1 MAGDGDAGVAAV
13 RKRTRVGITHPDRV
27 LYPAV
32 GLAKRDVVEYYL
44 GVAPFLLPYLHD
56 RPLTL
61 HRFPGGVGEMG
72 FFAKDAPAGTPAFV
86 ETFTHWAEAPGR
98 DVDFVLCNNLDTL
111 AWLANL
117 AALELHATLSRA
129 GSYDA
134 PDLLF
139 VDIDPE
145 PPFDFDDVIGIAGV
159 VREQLEERGLRP
171 FVKTSGKKG
180 LHLVVPLA
188 PGHSFDAVRE
198 FAHDVGKAVAR
209 ETPHVVAEFAR
220 SREPGTVFVD
230 YLQNAPGKTMVA
242 PYSLRAT
249 PAATVSAPLEWEEL
263 RRGVRPGDFT
273 ARSVLSRTEDPWRDL
288 FDDRQRIP

>member
-1 MAGDGDAGVAAV
+1 MTGDGDARLEAV
-13 RKRTRVGITHPDRV
+13 RKRTRAAITHPDRV
-27 LYPAV
+27 LYPAA
-32 GLAKRDVVEYYL
+32 GLTKLDVVEYYL
-44 GVAPFLLPYLHD
+44 DVAPFLLPYLCD

-61 HRFPGGVGEMG
+61 HRFPGGVGTDG
-72 FFAKDAPAGTPAFV
+72 FYEKDAPAGTPGFV

-98 DVDFVLCNNLDTL
+98 DVEFVLCNNPDTL
-111 AWLANL
+111 AWLANI

-145 PPFDFDDVIGIAGV
+145 PPFPFDDAIELAFV
-159 VREQLEERGLRP
+159 VRDRLGDRGLSS

-180 LHLVVPLA
+180 IHVVAPLA
-188 PGHSFDAVRE
+188 PGPSFDQVRE
-198 FAHDVGKAVAR
+198 LAHDVGRDVAR
-209 ETPHVVAEFAR
+209 DVPRVVSELPR
-220 SREPGTVFVD
+220 SREKGTVFVD

-249 PAATVSAPLEWEEL
+249 PGATVSAPLEWEDL
-263 RRGVRPGDFT
+263 REGVRPGDFAPGT
-273 ARSVLSRTEDPWRDL
+273 VRSRRADPWRNL
-288 FDDRQRIP
+288 FGDRREIS

>member
-1 MAGDGDAGVAAV
+1 MAGDEDAKVETI
-13 RKRTRVGITHPDRV
+13 RKRTKAEITHPGRV
-27 LYPAV
+27 LYPAA
-32 GLAKRDVVEYYL
+32 GLSKLDVVEYYL
-44 GVAPFLLPYLHD
+44 GVAPFLLPYLRD

-61 HRFPGGVGEMG
+61 HRFPSGVDKNG
-72 FFAKDAPAGTPAFV
+72 FYEKDAPAGTPQFV

-98 DVDFVLCNNLDTL
+98 DVRFVLCNNLDTL
-111 AWLANL
+111 VWLANI

-145 PPFDFDDVIGIAGV
+145 PPFDFDEAIEIARV
-159 VREQLEERGLRP
+159 VRDRLEDRGLRS

-180 LHLVVPLA
+180 LHIVVPLA
-188 PGHSFDAVRE
+188 AGHTFDDLRK
-198 FAHDVGKAVAR
+198 FAHGIGKDVAKD
-209 ETPHVVAEFAR
+209 TPHVVSELPR
-220 SREPGTVFVD
+220 SREKGTVFID

-249 PAATVSAPLEWEEL
+249 PAATVSAPLRWEEL
-263 RRGVRPGDFT
+263 RRGVRPEDYT
-273 ARSVLSRTEDPWRDL
+273 WRTILSRKEDPWRDL
-288 FDDRQRIP
+288 FDERQTVP